1 MARQLGA
8 QTCCFGG
15 FFCLDDE
22 VALNEASVYLSFV
35 TTFVYHLYFV
45 CVKAL
50 LRTELLNARCKLS
63 TQSDTDG
70 VFFKLLLL

>member
-1 MARQLGA
+1 M
-8 QTCCFGG
+8 CCFGG

-50 LRTELLNARCKLS
+50 LRTELLLTLVVNS
-63 TQSDTDG
+63 PHSQTQMGFLKIIITLRSSP
-70 VFFKLLLL
+70 

>member
-8 QTCCFGG
+8 QTCVVLG

-50 LRTELLNARCKLS
+50 LRTELLLTLVVNS
-63 TQSDTDG
+63 PHSQTQMG
-70 VFFKLLLL
+70 FF